1 MSYKIIISAAS
12 RQKLKQIAT
21 YIAQDNS
28 PRAISFIDEMQ
39 ASFQQTLAI
48 MPYSGREIKPQLRM
62 LPLKRYNIFY
72 QVNEAERSV
81 YVLDIFAGSQN
92 CGSRV

>member
-1 MSYKIIISAAS
+1 MSYKIIISDTS

-21 YIAQDNS
+21 YIAQDN
-28 PRAISFIDEMQ
+28 PARAISFIDEMQ

-62 LPLKRYNIFY
+62 LPLKRHNIFY

-92 CGSRV
+92 WRSRI

>member
-21 YIAQDNS
+21 YIAQDN
-28 PRAISFIDEMQ
+28 PARAISFIDEMQ

-62 LPLKRYNIFY
+62 LPLKDTTP
-72 QVNEAERSV
+72 STK
-81 YVLDIFAGSQN
+81 
-92 CGSRV
+92 

>member
-21 YIAQDNS
+21 YIAQEN
-28 PRAISFIDEMQ
+28 PARAISFIDEMQ

-81 YVLDIFAGSQN
+81 YVLDIFSGSQDWGN
-92 CGSRV
+92 RI

>member
-1 MSYKIIISAAS
+1 MSYKIIISDAS

-21 YIAQDNS
+21 YIAQDN
-28 PRAISFIDEMQ
+28 PAKAINFIDEMQ
-39 ASFQQTLAI
+39 ASFRQALAI

-92 CGSRV
+92 WVSRV